1 MKESRQTPISQQQKR
16 LSRESGQSLV
26 EFALCMPLLMI
37 ILLGI
42 AEFGWLAYNLI
53 ELRNAANAGAHYAA
67 QTVITAADTTGI
79 QTAVNND
86 AFDFSGITAT
96 SSNACSCSDGT
107 AITCKNFAACV
118 VPARIIHT
126 VTVTTQKAV
135 TPPIKVPGLP
145 TSFTMH
151 GTATMRV
158 EE

>member
-79 QTAVNND
+79 H
-86 AFDFSGITAT
+86 TAT
-96 SSNACSCSDGT
+96 RRPSRRS
-107 AITCKNFAACV
+107 
-118 VPARIIHT
+118 R
-126 VTVTTQKAV
+126 
-135 TPPIKVPGLP
+135 
-145 TSFTMH
+145 
-151 GTATMRV
+151 
-158 EE
+158 